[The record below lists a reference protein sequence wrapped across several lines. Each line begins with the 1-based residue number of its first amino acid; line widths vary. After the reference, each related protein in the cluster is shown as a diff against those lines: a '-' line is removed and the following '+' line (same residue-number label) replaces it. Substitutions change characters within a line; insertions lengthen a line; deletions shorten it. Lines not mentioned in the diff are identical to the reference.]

1 MGYYPTSYQPS
12 NCRTLEAK
20 WYDVSAIRIETHMSQ
35 ELFISEALHK
45 PVPAIAYEVSRTLAT
60 LYPGQAFL
68 EGDYYVFSPTTYAQ
82 AGHCTLTPKSG
93 IYPQF
98 FTYSSGNN
106 VSYNPKNVW
115 YEVSWQSHTLEVLLM
130 DWGIGIHYWILA
142 NSRAIAESFLL
153 AVCNWCM
160 EIRSEILVFDGGTWY
175 KSEELFQEIKST
187 TFDNLVMPGA
197 LKQEIRDDL
206 RQFFS
211 SQALYET
218 YGIPW
223 KRGILFVGPPG
234 NGKTHAVKALINELG
249 KPCLYVKSLD
259 IPGHSNH
266 TGIRAIFTRARQS
279 TPCILVLEDLDSL
292 ITPHNR
298 SFFLNELDGFAA
310 NQGIVTLAT
319 TNYPERLDPA
329 ILNRPSRFDRKYHFE
344 LPALPERIAYVTLWN
359 ESLQPALRLNDV
371 EINELAETL
380 VDFSFAYIKELFL
393 SSMMRWIG
401 EPQPGTMAAIMMA
414 QTATLR
420 EQMSTVAEEPT
431 PESRRSASFP
441 HHLIGSASHLV
452 DFGEMY

>member
-1 MGYYPTSYQPS
+1 
-12 NCRTLEAK
+12 
-20 WYDVSAIRIETHMSQ
+20 MSR
-35 ELFISEALHK
+35 ELFISEALHW
-45 PVPAIAYEVSRTLAT
+45 PVPAIAYDVSRTLAT
-60 LYPGQAFL
+60 LYPDKAFI
-68 EGDYYVFSPTTYAQ
+68 EGENHFFSPTTYAQ
-82 AGHCTLTPKSG
+82 AGYCALKPKSG

-98 FTYSSGNN
+98 FTYCDGNN
-106 VSYNPKNVW
+106 VQYHPKNVW
-115 YEVSWQSHTLEVLLM
+115 YEVFWNSHTLEVLWM
-130 DWGIGIHYWILA
+130 DWGDCRSGSHYWILA
-142 NSRAIAESFLL
+142 SDRSLAESFLL
-153 AVCNWCM
+153 AVCKWSR
-160 EIRSEILVFDGGTWY
+160 EIRSEILVFDGGGWY
-175 KSEELFQEIKST
+175 KSEELFQEIKSA
-187 TFDNLVMPGA
+187 TFDNLVMPGS
-197 LKQEIRDDL
+197 LKQEIQDDL

-310 NQGIVTLAT
+310 NTGIVTLAT

-344 LPALPERIAYVTLWN
+344 LPGLDERRRYITLWN
-359 ESLQPALRLNDV
+359 ESLQPALRLNEV
-371 EINELAETL
+371 EIAQLAEA
-380 VDFSFAYIKELFL
+380 VADFSFAYIKELFL
-393 SSMMRWIG
+393 SSMMRWINQ
-401 EPQPGTMAAIMMA
+401 PQPGTMAAIMLA
-414 QTATLR
+414 QTVTLR
-420 EQMSTVAEEPT
+420 EQMSSMTEEPT
-431 PESRRSASFP
+431 PESRSDAFSGFDLTQSP
-441 HHLIGSASHLV
+441 GQLPWG
-452 DFGEMY
+452 FGDLY